1 MKKILMFVNVDW
13 FFLSHREIIAKEA
26 MNRKYSM
33 RVFTGFTMEHDIYPS
48 KDGYGLHKS
57 PISRASKGLSNFFSE
72 ILRTHILIK
81 REKPDLIHAVT
92 IKPILILGLLC
103 RFNNIPFVGAISGL
117 GPVFS
122 QSSLISKIRFKIVTL
137 LYKFIFGAGSS
148 VAICQSDH
156 DREVLLSSKIIEE
169 SKIYLVNGSGVD
181 LKKFS
186 PIYSIKEEKYVLMA
200 SRILREKGVKE
211 FCEASGLLKINHN
224 FNLKFKLAGPL
235 DMESPS
241 SLSREE
247 LDELCNHYHVDYL
260 GDRAD
265 LNEILPLSKI
275 FVLPSYY
282 PEGIPKVLLEAAAC
296 GVPIITSDHPGCR
309 DAIIPNRT
317 GLLVKP
323 KDSYQLAE
331 TIFHL
336 INDRKRLEEFG
347 REGRKMAEE
356 RFDANKVV
364 SDHYRIYQETLC
376 RKEVY

>member
-1 MKKILMFVNVDW
+1 M
-13 FFLSHREIIAKEA
+13 
-26 MNRKYSM
+26 
-33 RVFTGFTMEHDIYPS
+33 
-48 KDGYGLHKS
+48 
-57 PISRASKGLSNFFSE
+57 
-72 ILRTHILIK
+72 
-81 REKPDLIHAVT
+81 
-92 IKPILILGLLC
+92 
-103 RFNNIPFVGAISGL
+103 
-117 GPVFS
+117 
-122 QSSLISKIRFKIVTL
+122 
-137 LYKFIFGAGSS
+137 
-148 VAICQSDH
+148 
-156 DREVLLSSKIIEE
+156 
-169 SKIYLVNGSGVD
+169 
-181 LKKFS
+181 
-186 PIYSIKEEKYVLMA
+186 
-200 SRILREKGVKE
+200 
-211 FCEASGLLKINHN
+211 
-224 FNLKFKLAGPL
+224 AGPL

-336 INDRKRLEEFG
+336 INDRKRLEELG